1 MKQLLILI
9 AIIAST
15 LSTFASE
22 TSTKEPTTNKKY
34 PYPFKYSDV
43 VSDNISIVP
52 IDRVIKDWGGN
63 VLMWGEPAV
72 SDIEALGF
80 NLHLARLKEK
90 ILKGREDGVRL
101 YIGSVFF
108 VLHTMYFKYLA
119 ADPSLQEASIRDIA
133 GEPILVQ
140 WMKDHSY
147 RGVPPY
153 WNCAN
158 NPRSRE
164 FYREVVTTNM
174 EAGYDGLVIEE
185 PRGAA
190 HSVPMGG
197 CFCDYCMEGF
207 RDYLKKKYTREELK
221 ERGILSIEDFDYREM
236 VKKVAETREAYMKA
250 YRKKRIPLREDFW
263 DYQLKAA
270 AALVKEVRDL
280 AKLLRGED
288 IVIGLFGNRLGPE
301 WLVNSQYVDFYA
313 SEHSFGP
320 PPEGY
325 RGITFIY
332 EVARALEKPMAWS
345 FLSPPSATFV
355 KQHKAFNLVKAWIAL
370 SYAFGHNFGIPH
382 YAWAFPR
389 SKVESWNR
397 GPRNSESCTPHFLLP
412 TENYLPFYQFVTR
425 NAELFDDYEAVEQV
439 GVLHSNPAMRKR
451 NYEAQVHDLCWSLT
465 NANIPYGL
473 ALAGDD
479 WLANRL
485 TEKDLSKFEFVVV
498 PEPTMLEGEQQRVLD
513 EWTAKGRAVP
523 WKDVDDV
530 LTRIEPF
537 VSLKSKSNILIRPRK
552 NPSNS
557 AVPVVIH
564 LLNLDYDLSKDAMNR
579 QTDITIR
586 LSHELFK
593 DRKVRRVTQFSPESD
608 PIQVKFENRADGVY
622 VTIPE
627 VNIWGI
633 LKPECE

>member
-207 RDYLKKKYTREELK
+207 RDYLKKKYTQAELK
-221 ERGILSIEDFDYREM
+221 KRGILSIDEFDYREM
-236 VKKVAETREAYMKA
+236 VREVADTREAWVHAYRQGKIPLVADFRDFQVRAAAVLVKETRELA
-250 YRKKRIPLREDFW
+250 LR
-263 DYQLKAA
+263 LG
-270 AALVKEVRDL
+270 
-280 AKLLRGED
+280 GED
-288 IVIGLFGNRLGPE
+288 TIVGAFGHMLGE
-301 WLVNSQYVDFYA
+301 TWLVNAQYLDFYA
-313 SEHSFGP
+313 SEHLIGP

-325 RGITFIY
+325 KPVTFTY
-332 EVARALEKPMAWS
+332 ELARALKKPIAWS
-345 FLSPPSATFV
+345 YVLPQSWTYV
-355 KQHKAFNLVKAWIAL
+355 KQNENYNVVKGWIAL

-382 YAWAFPR
+382 YGWAFPR
-389 SKVESWNR
+389 TKVESWDIH
-397 GPRNSESCTPHFLLP
+397 PPLKTTESCTPHFLLP
-412 TENYLPFYQFVTR
+412 TEDYLPFYQFVTR
-425 NAELFDDYEAVEQV
+425 NAELFDDYEAVEQL
-439 GVLHSNPAMRKR
+439 GVLYSHAAIRKR
-451 NYEAQVHDLCWSLT
+451 KMQVHDVCWSLT
-465 NANIPYGL
+465 NANIPYGF

-479 WLANRL
+479 WFVHRL
-485 TEKDLSKFEFVVV
+485 TEEELSRFEFVVV
-498 PEPTMLEGEQQRVLD
+498 PEPILLDEEQQRVLD
-513 EWTAKGRAVP
+513 AWTAKGRAVS
-523 WKDVDDV
+523 WQGVDDV
-530 LTRIEPF
+530 LTRVEPF
-537 VSLKSKSNILIRPRK
+537 VSLQSKSNIMIRPRK

-579 QTDITIR
+579 QTDITLR
-586 LSHELFK
+586 LNRKLID
-593 DRKVRRVTQFSPESD
+593 DREVRNVTLLSPESES
-608 PIQVKFENRADGVY
+608 IQMPFENKPDGVY
-622 VTIPE
+622 VSIPE
-627 VNIWGI
+627 VDIWGL
-633 LKPECE
+633 LKLECD